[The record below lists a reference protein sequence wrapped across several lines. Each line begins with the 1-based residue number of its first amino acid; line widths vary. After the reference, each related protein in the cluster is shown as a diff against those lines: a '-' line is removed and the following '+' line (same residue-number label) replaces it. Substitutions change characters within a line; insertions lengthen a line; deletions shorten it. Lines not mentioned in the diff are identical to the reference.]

1 MKRMIVLTSAAI
13 VLMATQAHAQT
24 SAPPTNPQSPAQNAV
39 QPSTAAR
46 ASDTAMPTAGSI
58 HKSRKATH
66 HRTTTNRRR
75 KLYRH
80 H

>member
-1 MKRMIVLTSAAI
+1 MKRMIVLTSTAI

-24 SAPPTNPQSPAQNAV
+24 SAPPTNPQSPMQNAV
-39 QPSTAAR
+39 QHSTAAQ
-46 ASDTAMPTAGSI
+46 ASNTATPTNGSTHASSKAG
-58 HKSRKATH
+58 H
-66 HRTTTNRRR
+66 HRRTMNQRR